1 MKRLTN
7 AWSVRAAAVVV
18 ASAVTFA
25 GPGMVAAEA
34 VQVAG
39 QQSTGAE
46 RTMATD
52 TVMVRLTQGNPSD
65 DGQAPSGK
73 IQGVTIHLDRLA
85 GLDPTNADDAA
96 RVRNANLDEVRDWRT
111 DVHVKQSTNVNGEV
125 TFDGLAHGF
134 YVVTSSAPDD
144 SYREINPFVVAVPFH
159 TVVDNPNPVPGVIVA
174 KTHKPGETPTP
185 STTPTA
191 PTTSP
196 TTPNTPSTTPS
207 TPRTTPKFPP
217 VFPPLIPPVPPT
229 KPGETPHEPGTTP
242 PNNPES
248 GTTTTP
254 DSPNRSQGSDGSLAM
269 TGAQVIGIVAAAAFL
284 IIAGFVMIAYG
295 RRKSTESEG
304 L

>member
-7 AWSVRAAAVVV
+7 AWSARVVSVGVACAV
-18 ASAVTFA
+18 SFA
-25 GPGMVAAEA
+25 GPGVVAAEA

-46 RTMATD
+46 RTSATD
-52 TVMVRLTQGNPSD
+52 TVTIRLTQGNPND
-65 DGQAPSGK
+65 DGQPPSGK

-111 DVHVKQSTNVNGEV
+111 DVHVDLVTNANGEV

-134 YVVTSSAPDD
+134 YVVTSTAPDD

-159 TVVDNPNPVPGVIVA
+159 TVVDNPKPVPGVIVA
-174 KTHKPGETPTP
+174 KTHKPGETPT
-185 STTPTA
+185 TPTA
-191 PTTSP
+191 P
-196 TTPNTPSTTPS
+196 TTPNTPSTTSS

-248 GTTTTP
+248 GTNTTS
-254 DSPNRSQGSDGSLAM
+254 DSPNRSQGNGGSLAM
-269 TGAQVIGIVAAAAFL
+269 TGAEVLGVVAAALAL
-284 IIAGFVMIAYG
+284 IATGFVMIASS
-295 RRKSTESEG
+295 RRKNSESEG
-304 L
+304 R

>member
-7 AWSVRAAAVVV
+7 AWSARVV
-18 ASAVTFA
+18 AVGVACAVAFA
-25 GPGMVAAEA
+25 GPGVVAAEA

-46 RTMATD
+46 RTSATD
-52 TVMVRLTQGNPSD
+52 TVTIRLTQGNPND

-111 DVHVKQSTNVNGEV
+111 DVHVDLVTNANGEV

-134 YVVTSSAPDD
+134 YVVTSTAPDD

-159 TVVDNPNPVPGVIVA
+159 AVVDNPKPVPGVIVA

-185 STTPTA
+185 PTSSSAPSAPPSRPDTPQ
-191 PTTSP
+191 
-196 TTPNTPSTTPS
+196 TPPNY
-207 TPRTTPKFPP
+207 
-217 VFPPLIPPVPPT
+217 PPT
-229 KPGETPHEPGTTP
+229 KPGKPPHQPETTP
-242 PNNPES
+242 PGTPSAGKTSTPVTSS
-248 GTTTTP
+248 G
-254 DSPNRSQGSDGSLAM
+254 NGGSLAM
-269 TGAQVIGIVAAAAFL
+269 TGAQVLGVVAAALAL
-284 IIAGFVMIAYG
+284 IATGFVMIAFS
-295 RRKSTESEG
+295 RRKNSESEG
-304 L
+304 R

>member
-7 AWSVRAAAVVV
+7 AWSARVAAVGV
-18 ASAVTFA
+18 ACAIAFA

-52 TVMVRLTQGNPSD
+52 TVTVRLTQGNPSD

-73 IQGVTIHLDRLA
+73 IQGVTIHLARLA

-111 DVHVKQSTNVNGEV
+111 DVHVDLVTNANGEV

-134 YVVTSSAPDD
+134 YVVTSTAPDD

-159 TVVDNPNPVPGVIVA
+159 TVVDNPKPVPGVIVA

-185 STTPTA
+185 PTSSSAPSAPPSRPDTPQ
-191 PTTSP
+191 
-196 TTPNTPSTTPS
+196 TPPNY
-207 TPRTTPKFPP
+207 
-217 VFPPLIPPVPPT
+217 PPT
-229 KPGETPHEPGTTP
+229 KPGKPPHQPETTP
-242 PNNPES
+242 PGTPSAGKTSTPVTSS
-248 GTTTTP
+248 G
-254 DSPNRSQGSDGSLAM
+254 NGGSLAM
-269 TGAQVIGIVAAAAFL
+269 TGAQVIGVVAAALAL
-284 IIAGFVMIAYG
+284 IATGFVMIAFS
-295 RRKSTESEG
+295 RRKNSESEG
-304 L
+304 R

>member
-7 AWSVRAAAVVV
+7 AWSARVV
-18 ASAVTFA
+18 AVGVACAVAFA
-25 GPGMVAAEA
+25 GPGVVAAEA

-46 RTMATD
+46 RTSATD
-52 TVMVRLTQGNPSD
+52 TVTIRLTQGNPND

-111 DVHVKQSTNVNGEV
+111 DVHVDLVTNANGEV

-134 YVVTSSAPDD
+134 YVVTSTAPDD

-159 TVVDNPNPVPGVIVA
+159 TVVDNPKPVPGVIVA

-185 STTPTA
+185 PTSSSAPSAPPSRPDTPQ
-191 PTTSP
+191 
-196 TTPNTPSTTPS
+196 TPPNY
-207 TPRTTPKFPP
+207 
-217 VFPPLIPPVPPT
+217 PPT
-229 KPGETPHEPGTTP
+229 KPGKPPHQPETTP
-242 PNNPES
+242 S
-248 GTTTTP
+248 GTPSAGKTSTP
-254 DSPNRSQGSDGSLAM
+254 VTPSGNGGSLAM
-269 TGAQVIGIVAAAAFL
+269 TGAQVIGVVAAALAL
-284 IIAGFVMIAYG
+284 IATGFVMIAFS
-295 RRKSTESEG
+295 RRKNSESEG
-304 L
+304 R

>member
-7 AWSVRAAAVVV
+7 AWSARVV
-18 ASAVTFA
+18 AVGVACAVSFA
-25 GPGMVAAEA
+25 GPGVVAAEA

-46 RTMATD
+46 RTSATD
-52 TVMVRLTQGNPSD
+52 TVTIRLTQGNPND

-111 DVHVKQSTNVNGEV
+111 DVHVDLVTNANGEV

-134 YVVTSSAPDD
+134 YVVTSTAPDD

-159 TVVDNPNPVPGVIVA
+159 TVVDNPKPVPGVIVA
-174 KTHKPGETPTP
+174 KTHKPGETPT
-185 STTPTA
+185 TPTA
-191 PTTSP
+191 P
-196 TTPNTPSTTPS
+196 TTPNTPSTTSS

-248 GTTTTP
+248 GTNTTS
-254 DSPNRSQGSDGSLAM
+254 DSPNRSQGDGGSLAM
-269 TGAQVIGIVAAAAFL
+269 TGAEVLGVVAAALAL
-284 IIAGFVMIAYG
+284 IATGFVMIASS
-295 RRKSTESEG
+295 RRKNSESEG
-304 L
+304 R

>member
-7 AWSVRAAAVVV
+7 AWSARVV
-18 ASAVTFA
+18 AVGVACAVAFA
-25 GPGMVAAEA
+25 GPGVVAAEA

-46 RTMATD
+46 RTSATD
-52 TVMVRLTQGNPSD
+52 TVTIRLTQGNPND

-111 DVHVKQSTNVNGEV
+111 DVHVDLVTNANGEV

-134 YVVTSSAPDD
+134 YVVTSTAPDD

-159 TVVDNPNPVPGVIVA
+159 TVVDNPKPVPGVIVA
-174 KTHKPGETPTP
+174 KTHKPGETPT
-185 STTPTA
+185 TPTA
-191 PTTSP
+191 P
-196 TTPNTPSTTPS
+196 TTPNTPSTTSS

-248 GTTTTP
+248 GTNTTS
-254 DSPNRSQGSDGSLAM
+254 DSPNRSQGNGGSLAM
-269 TGAQVIGIVAAAAFL
+269 TGAEVLGVVAAALAL
-284 IIAGFVMIAYG
+284 IATGFVMIASS
-295 RRKSTESEG
+295 RRKNSESEG
-304 L
+304 R

>member
-7 AWSVRAAAVVV
+7 AWSARVAAVGV
-18 ASAVTFA
+18 ACAIAFA
-25 GPGMVAAEA
+25 GPGVVAAEA

-46 RTMATD
+46 RTSATD
-52 TVMVRLTQGNPSD
+52 TVTIRLTQGNPND
-65 DGQAPSGK
+65 DGQPPSGK

-85 GLDPTNADDAA
+85 GLDPTNADDGA

-111 DVHVKQSTNVNGEV
+111 DVHVDLVTNANGEV

-134 YVVTSSAPDD
+134 YVVTSTAPDD

-159 TVVDNPNPVPGVIVA
+159 TVVDNPKPVPGVIVA
-174 KTHKPGETPTP
+174 KTHKPGETPT
-185 STTPTA
+185 TPTA
-191 PTTSP
+191 P
-196 TTPNTPSTTPS
+196 TTPNTPSTTSS

-248 GTTTTP
+248 GTNTTS
-254 DSPNRSQGSDGSLAM
+254 DSPNRSQGNGGSLAM
-269 TGAQVIGIVAAAAFL
+269 TGAEVLGVVAAALAL
-284 IIAGFVMIAYG
+284 IATGFVMIASS
-295 RRKSTESEG
+295 RRKNSESEG
-304 L
+304 R

>member
-7 AWSVRAAAVVV
+7 AWSARVV
-18 ASAVTFA
+18 AVGVACAVAFA
-25 GPGMVAAEA
+25 GPGVVAAEA

-46 RTMATD
+46 RTSATD
-52 TVMVRLTQGNPSD
+52 TVTIRLTQGNPND

-111 DVHVKQSTNVNGEV
+111 DVHVDLVTNANGEV

-134 YVVTSSAPDD
+134 YVVTSTAPDD

-159 TVVDNPNPVPGVIVA
+159 TVVDNPKPVPGVIVA

-185 STTPTA
+185 PTSSSAPSAPPSRPDTPQ
-191 PTTSP
+191 
-196 TTPNTPSTTPS
+196 TPPNY
-207 TPRTTPKFPP
+207 
-217 VFPPLIPPVPPT
+217 PPT
-229 KPGETPHEPGTTP
+229 NPGKPPHQPETTP
-242 PNNPES
+242 PGTPSAGKTSTPVTSS
-248 GTTTTP
+248 G
-254 DSPNRSQGSDGSLAM
+254 NGGSLAM
-269 TGAQVIGIVAAAAFL
+269 TGAQVIGVVAAALAL
-284 IIAGFVMIAYG
+284 IATGFVMIAFS
-295 RRKSTESEG
+295 RRKNSESEG
-304 L
+304 R

>member
-7 AWSVRAAAVVV
+7 TWSARVVSVGVACAV
-18 ASAVTFA
+18 SFA
-25 GPGMVAAEA
+25 GPGVVAAEA

-46 RTMATD
+46 RTSATD
-52 TVMVRLTQGNPSD
+52 TVTIRLTQGNPND

-111 DVHVKQSTNVNGEV
+111 DVHVDLVTNANGEV

-134 YVVTSSAPDD
+134 YVVTSTAPDD

-159 TVVDNPNPVPGVIVA
+159 TVVDNPKPVPGVIVA

-185 STTPTA
+185 PTSSSAPSAPPSRPDTPQ
-191 PTTSP
+191 
-196 TTPNTPSTTPS
+196 TPPNY
-207 TPRTTPKFPP
+207 
-217 VFPPLIPPVPPT
+217 PPT
-229 KPGETPHEPGTTP
+229 KPGKPPHQPETTP
-242 PNNPES
+242 PGTPSAGKTSTPVTPS
-248 GTTTTP
+248 G
-254 DSPNRSQGSDGSLAM
+254 NGGSLAM
-269 TGAQVIGIVAAAAFL
+269 TGAQVIGVVAAALAL
-284 IIAGFVMIAYG
+284 IATGFVMIAFS
-295 RRKSTESEG
+295 RRKNSESEG
-304 L
+304 R

>member
-7 AWSVRAAAVVV
+7 AWSARVV
-18 ASAVTFA
+18 AVGVACAVAFA
-25 GPGMVAAEA
+25 GPGVVAAEA

-46 RTMATD
+46 RTSATD
-52 TVMVRLTQGNPSD
+52 TVTIRLTQGNPND

-111 DVHVKQSTNVNGEV
+111 DVHVDLVTNANGEV

-134 YVVTSSAPDD
+134 YVVTSTAPDD

-159 TVVDNPNPVPGVIVA
+159 TVVDNPKPVPGVIVA

-185 STTPTA
+185 PTSSSAPSAPPSRPDTPQ
-191 PTTSP
+191 
-196 TTPNTPSTTPS
+196 TPPNY
-207 TPRTTPKFPP
+207 
-217 VFPPLIPPVPPT
+217 PPT
-229 KPGETPHEPGTTP
+229 KPGKPPHQPETTP
-242 PNNPES
+242 PGTPSAGKTSTPVTPS
-248 GTTTTP
+248 G
-254 DSPNRSQGSDGSLAM
+254 NGGSLAM
-269 TGAQVIGIVAAAAFL
+269 TGAQVIGVVAAALAL
-284 IIAGFVMIAYG
+284 IATGFVMIAFS
-295 RRKSTESEG
+295 RRKNSESEG
-304 L
+304 R

>member
-7 AWSVRAAAVVV
+7 AWSARVV
-18 ASAVTFA
+18 AVGVVCAVAFA
-25 GPGMVAAEA
+25 GPGVVAGEA

-46 RTMATD
+46 RTSATD
-52 TVMVRLTQGNPSD
+52 TVTIRLTQGNPND
-65 DGQAPSGK
+65 DGQPPSGK

-111 DVHVKQSTNVNGEV
+111 DVHVDLVTNANGEV

-144 SYREINPFVVAVPFH
+144 SYREINSFVVAVPFH

-185 STTPTA
+185 PRT
-191 PTTSP
+191 P
-196 TTPNTPSTTPS
+196 TTPPSHPNTPQTTPNY
-207 TPRTTPKFPP
+207 
-217 VFPPLIPPVPPT
+217 PPT
-229 KPGETPHEPGTTP
+229 KPGKPPHQPETTP
-242 PNNPES
+242 PSTLGVGKTSTPAAPS
-248 GTTTTP
+248 GN
-254 DSPNRSQGSDGSLAM
+254 SGSLAM
-269 TGAQVIGIVAAAAFL
+269 TGAQVIGVVAAALAL
-284 IIAGFVMIAYG
+284 IATGFVMIAFS
-295 RRKSTESEG
+295 RRKNSESEG
-304 L
+304 R

>member
-7 AWSVRAAAVVV
+7 AWSARVV
-18 ASAVTFA
+18 AVGVACAVAFA
-25 GPGMVAAEA
+25 GPGMVAAGA

-46 RTMATD
+46 RTSATD
-52 TVMVRLTQGNPSD
+52 TVTIRLTQGNPND

-111 DVHVKQSTNVNGEV
+111 DVHVDLVTNANGEV

-134 YVVTSSAPDD
+134 YVVTSTAPDD

-159 TVVDNPNPVPGVIVA
+159 TVVDNPKPVPGVIVA

-185 STTPTA
+185 PTSSSAPSAPPSRPDTPQ
-191 PTTSP
+191 
-196 TTPNTPSTTPS
+196 TPPNY
-207 TPRTTPKFPP
+207 
-217 VFPPLIPPVPPT
+217 PPT
-229 KPGETPHEPGTTP
+229 KPGKPPHQPETTP
-242 PNNPES
+242 PGTPSAGKTSTPVTSS
-248 GTTTTP
+248 G
-254 DSPNRSQGSDGSLAM
+254 NGGSLAM
-269 TGAQVIGIVAAAAFL
+269 TGAQVIGVVAAALAL
-284 IIAGFVMIAYG
+284 IATGFVMIAFS
-295 RRKSTESEG
+295 RRKNSESEG
-304 L
+304 R

>member
-7 AWSVRAAAVVV
+7 AWSARVV
-18 ASAVTFA
+18 AVGVVCAVAFA
-25 GPGMVAAEA
+25 GPGVVAGEA

-46 RTMATD
+46 RTSATD
-52 TVMVRLTQGNPSD
+52 TVTIRLTQGNPND
-65 DGQAPSGK
+65 DGQPPSGK

-111 DVHVKQSTNVNGEV
+111 DVHVDLVTNANGEV

-144 SYREINPFVVAVPFH
+144 SYREINSFVVAVPFH

-185 STTPTA
+185 PRT
-191 PTTSP
+191 P
-196 TTPNTPSTTPS
+196 TTPPSHPNTPQTTPNY
-207 TPRTTPKFPP
+207 
-217 VFPPLIPPVPPT
+217 PPT
-229 KPGETPHEPGTTP
+229 KPGKPPHQPETTP
-242 PNNPES
+242 PSTPGVGKTSTPAAPS
-248 GTTTTP
+248 GN
-254 DSPNRSQGSDGSLAM
+254 SGSLAM
-269 TGAQVIGIVAAAAFL
+269 TGAQVIGVVAGALAL
-284 IIAGFVMIAYG
+284 IATGFVMIAFS
-295 RRKSTESEG
+295 RRKNSESEG
-304 L
+304 R